1 MRISVLHFN
10 NNSVANGNLFNME
23 AFTQFFLD
31 HGYWGMAVAAFIAG
45 SVFPFSSEAVML
57 GLLAIGLDPLK
68 IGIFGTVGN
77 VLGSMFNYWV
87 GTFGRVEWIEKYL
100 HVKRKSLE
108 KAQRFV
114 GGHGAWIGF
123 FCFLPILGSGIAIA
137 LGMLRSNVVL
147 TTTSVFLGKAIRY
160 AIVIGVYV
168 MFKVVL

>member
-1 MRISVLHFN
+1 METQENALQQPVENAKESSAEKNAETGSHFEQVKE
-10 NNSVANGNLFNME
+10 SME
-23 AFTQFFLD
+23 LLYKAFPK
-31 HGYWGMAVAAFIAG
+31 AFVKEG
-45 SVFPFSSEAVML
+45 
-57 GLLAIGLDPLK
+57 DCKPLK

>member
-1 MRISVLHFN
+1 M
-10 NNSVANGNLFNME
+10 
-23 AFTQFFLD
+23 
-31 HGYWGMAVAAFIAG
+31 
-45 SVFPFSSEAVML
+45 
-57 GLLAIGLDPLK
+57 
-68 IGIFGTVGN
+68 
-77 VLGSMFNYWV
+77 
-87 GTFGRVEWIEKYL
+87 EWIEKYL